1 MTSTTLAS
9 ERTLAAGT
17 HTRKAPEAL
26 LWSVQLVLA
35 LLFMFAGV
43 MKLIT
48 PFEVLQSQSPG
59 LSVAFLR
66 FIGTCEVLGAFGLV
80 LPGLFRIRQGLTP
93 LAAAGLAI
101 IMTGAVV
108 LTARDD
114 VSMAAIPLVVGLLS
128 AVVAHARWQRL
139 PR

>member
-1 MTSTTLAS
+1 MTTTTLAS
-9 ERTLAAGT
+9 NQTLAAGT
-17 HTRKAPEAL
+17 RKAPEVL
-26 LWSVQLVLA
+26 LWGVQLVLA

-48 PFEVLQSQSPG
+48 PFEVLQAQSPY

-66 FIGTCEVLGAFGLV
+66 FIGACEVLGALGLI
-80 LPGLFRIRQGLTP
+80 LPGLFRIRQVLTP
-93 LAAAGLAI
+93 LAAAGLVI

-108 LTARDD
+108 LTALDD

-128 AVVAHARWQRL
+128 AFVAHARWRRL
-139 PR
+139 PG